1 MPDILFVAVFIAFFA
16 LMVGFVRL
24 CERIVGT
31 EDVTTGAGGDAP
43 DVGDDTPAPPP
54 ASTASPTPEGLP
66 S

>member
-1 MPDILFVAVFIAFFA
+1 MADIPFVAVFIAFFA

-43 DVGDDTPAPPP
+43 DVSDAMPAPPP
-54 ASTASPTPEGLP
+54 TPTAPPTPEGLP